1 MTKCA
6 FVENI
11 ILGGGYAGLNVYYNL
26 KHNKMLISNTNEFVF
41 YTALIRNIIKKTNYI
56 SKIKFIKEEQ
66 IKDIDLKN
74 KIVKTNK
81 NEYCA
86 DNLIITLGC
95 KRLDLD
101 KIINS
106 VVKTDNII
114 LGAEDQY
121 DEYIALQIAFYAKRI
136 GKDVKYAGSP
146 LSWLGK
152 NVEEKVNI
160 LLDRYKIEIY
170 EKPNLILQK
179 CKPPEFLDF
188 LKVNENLEV
197 KKGVYAAGDIIFGWP
212 KLGEL
217 AMRSGRF
224 LGKKINKKDP
234 SPFEPIFIFILDTGY
249 GEALHIRSK
258 VPWGNTWNIAKIS
271 RVRSLMK
278 RFIENYYIIRKG
290 NMGLLYYL

>member
-1 MTKCA
+1 VK
-6 FVENI
+6 NI

-26 KHNKMLISNTNEFVF
+26 NRNKILLSNTNKFIF
-41 YTALIRNIIKKTNYI
+41 YTALLRNIIEKTNYI
-56 SKIKFIKEEQ
+56 SKVRFIKEEQ
-66 IKDIDLKN
+66 IKDIDLKDR
-74 KIVKTNK
+74 IIKTDK
-81 NEYCA
+81 DEYYA
-86 DNLIITLGC
+86 DNLIVTLGC
-95 KRLDLD
+95 KRLNLD

-106 VVKTDNII
+106 LIKTDNII

-121 DEYIALQIAFYAKRI
+121 DEYITLQMAFYAKRI
-136 GKDVKYAGSP
+136 GKDVKYSGSP

-160 LLDRYKIEIY
+160 LLDKYNIKIY

-179 CKPPEFLDF
+179 CEPPEFLDF

-224 LGKKINKKDP
+224 LGKKLSKNND
-234 SPFEPIFIFILDTGY
+234 SSFDPIFIFILDTGY

-271 RVRSLMK
+271 RIRALMK
-278 RFIENYYIIRKG
+278 KFIEKYYIIRKG
-290 NMGLLYYL
+290 NMGFLYYL